1 MMALAPASLSMRL
14 IQSVVAAVLASAAL
28 PPLGFTV
35 LIFALA
41 LPFLHLSASVRRREA
56 FLLGWATGFGW
67 FFISLWWISKAFVTS
82 GGAHV
87 FLIPLVALGLPL
99 FLGLFWGA
107 AFWLAFVAATSPVAR
122 VVLLVALLS
131 LAEYVRGFV
140 LTGFPWNAPGMI
152 FANAD
157 LTITAAATFG
167 LWGLSLIALLIPLVL
182 VLVMLGQQRAVLGV
196 MLIFA
201 TVPAAMLVGHKTDEI
216 PAATSAMSVRIVQP
230 NIDQRDKWDPQQR
243 PDHLVRLMEL
253 SRHAGDEAGDEA
265 ADLHPD
271 LIVWPETAFAG
282 FISDDR
288 VVFAAVTGAAAGGM
302 STLLTGALRLEDR
315 QTLTFFNTAALITPD
330 GRLAATYDKQH
341 LVPFGEYAPLR
352 QYLPFVDA
360 IAGPADFTPG
370 QGKPTMTM
378 QRRDGPAVSILP
390 LICFEVIFPA
400 AVRDAVLAEDIDLLV
415 TITNDAW
422 FGDTIGPRQHLAMAR
437 MRSAELGLPMLR
449 AANTGISSV
458 IDARGREVSRL
469 GYGQH
474 GTINATLGGIVDT
487 PYRHYGETGFVL
499 MLLILAVMA
508 GHYQGLTTL
517 LLRR

>member
-1 MMALAPASLSMRL
+1 MMALVPASLIMRML
-14 IQSVVAAVLASAAL
+14 QSVVAGVLASAAL
-28 PPLGFTV
+28 PPLGLTV

-41 LPFLHLSASVRRREA
+41 LPFRHLSASVRQREA
-56 FLLGWATGFGW
+56 FLLGWATGSGW

-82 GGAHV
+82 GGAHI

-107 AFWLAFVAATSPVAR
+107 AFWLAFVATTSPVAR
-122 VVLLVALLS
+122 LLLLAAVLS
-131 LAEYVRGFV
+131 LAEYSRGFV

-167 LWGLSLIALLIPLVL
+167 LWGLSLIALLIPLL
-182 VLVMLGQQRAVLGV
+182 PLLVMMGQKRAVLGV
-196 MLIFA
+196 VLMLA
-201 TVPAAMLVGHKTDEI
+201 TVPAAMVAGHMIDET

-230 NIDQRDKWDPQQR
+230 NIDQRDKWDRQQR

-253 SRHAGDEAGDEA
+253 SRRSGDEAS
-265 ADLHPD
+265 DLYPD

-282 FISDDR
+282 FISDER
-288 VVFAAVTGAAAGGM
+288 VVFDAVTGAASGGM
-302 STLLTGALRLEDR
+302 STLLTGALRLEG
-315 QTLTFFNTAALITPD
+315 QQILSFFNTAALISPD
-330 GRLAATYDKQH
+330 GSLTATYDKQH

-370 QGKPTMTM
+370 QGKAAMAM
-378 QRRDGPAVSILP
+378 QRRDGTTVSILP

-458 IDARGREVSRL
+458 IDARGREVARL
-469 GYGQH
+469 GYGRH
-474 GTINATLGGIVDT
+474 GTINTSLGGVVDT
-487 PYRHYGETGFVL
+487 PYRRSGETGFVL
-499 MLLILAVMA
+499 LLLILAVMA
-508 GHYQGLTTL
+508 GHYQGLTAL
-517 LLRR
+517 LSRR

>member
-1 MMALAPASLSMRL
+1 MMALVPASLIMRML
-14 IQSVVAAVLASAAL
+14 QSVVVGVLASAAL
-28 PPLGFTV
+28 PPLGLTV

-41 LPFLHLSASVRRREA
+41 LPFRHLGASVRQREA
-56 FLLGWATGFGW
+56 FLLGWATGSGW

-82 GGAHV
+82 GGAHI

-107 AFWLAFVAATSPVAR
+107 AFWLAFVATTSPVAR
-122 VVLLVALLS
+122 LLLLAAVLS
-131 LAEYVRGFV
+131 LAEYSRGFV

-167 LWGLSLIALLIPLVL
+167 LWGLSLIALLIPLL
-182 VLVMLGQQRAVLGV
+182 PLLVMMRQKRAVLGV
-196 MLIFA
+196 VLMLA
-201 TVPAAMLVGHKTDEI
+201 TVPAALLVGHRTDEI
-216 PAATSAMSVRIVQP
+216 PAATSAMAVRIVQP
-230 NIDQRDKWDPQQR
+230 DIDQRDKWDRQKR

-253 SRHAGDEAGDEA
+253 SRVPGDEAPA
-265 ADLHPD
+265 RQPD
-271 LIVWPETAFAG
+271 LIIWPETAFAG
-282 FISDDR
+282 FISDER
-288 VVFAAVTGAAAGGM
+288 VIFDAVTGAAAAGV
-302 STLLTGALRLEDR
+302 STVLTGALRIED
-315 QTLTFFNTAALITPD
+315 QQALMFFNTAALISPD
-330 GRLAATYDKQH
+330 GSLAATYDKQH

-370 QGKPTMTM
+370 QSSTAMTM
-378 QRRDGPAVSILP
+378 QRRDGTAVTILP

-400 AVRDAVLAEDIDLLV
+400 AVRDAVLAGDVDLLV

-469 GYGQH
+469 DYGRH
-474 GTINATLGGIVDT
+474 GTINASLGGTVDT
-487 PYRHYGETGFVL
+487 PYRHFGETGFVL

-508 GHYQGLTTL
+508 GHYQGLTAL

>member
-1 MMALAPASLSMRL
+1 MMALVPASLIMRL
-14 IQSVVAAVLASAAL
+14 MQSVVAGVLASGAL

-41 LPFLHLSASVRRREA
+41 LPFLHLGVSARRWEA

-82 GGAHV
+82 GGVHV

-107 AFWLAFVAATSPVAR
+107 AFWLAFMAATSPVAR

-182 VLVMLGQQRAVLGV
+182 VLVMLGQQQAVVGV
-196 MLIFA
+196 MLMLA
-201 TVPAAMLVGHKTDEI
+201 TVPAAMVAGHMIDET

-230 NIDQRDKWDPQQR
+230 NIDQRDKWDRQQR

-253 SRHAGDEAGDEA
+253 SRRSGDEAS
-265 ADLHPD
+265 DLYPD

-282 FISDDR
+282 FISDER
-288 VVFAAVTGAAAGGM
+288 VVFDAVTGAASGGM
-302 STLLTGALRLEDR
+302 STLLTGALRLEV
-315 QTLTFFNTAALITPD
+315 
-330 GRLAATYDKQH
+330 GRH
-341 LVPFGEYAPLR
+341 
-352 QYLPFVDA
+352 
-360 IAGPADFTPG
+360 
-370 QGKPTMTM
+370 
-378 QRRDGPAVSILP
+378 
-390 LICFEVIFPA
+390 
-400 AVRDAVLAEDIDLLV
+400 
-415 TITNDAW
+415 
-422 FGDTIGPRQHLAMAR
+422 
-437 MRSAELGLPMLR
+437 
-449 AANTGISSV
+449 
-458 IDARGREVSRL
+458 
-469 GYGQH
+469 
-474 GTINATLGGIVDT
+474 
-487 PYRHYGETGFVL
+487 
-499 MLLILAVMA
+499 
-508 GHYQGLTTL
+508 
-517 LLRR
+517 